1 MLWDNT
7 LPAIAGYFAAMLH
20 NPNNVSLQASTSTTP
35 LAMLV
40 GWDLCQM
47 VGYRFRPGL
56 EPWSHMTA
64 DGTLAN
70 IEATWAM
77 REARFLPMSLR
88 AALRSDHKTGR
99 TLAPAGT
106 IEVTLCTGERRRLLE
121 ASSWQ
126 LLNVPLD
133 ESLALPRRVAALC
146 DLDDPTDVWNML
158 VPFACNSLGVAALF
172 EQPGEQVAAPVI
184 VTPSTKHYCWPK
196 AAAISGLG
204 SSHLLNV
211 HVDADARLDIDRLDD
226 TLSSCLK
233 RRAPVILLVAV
244 CGSTEESAVDPI
256 AEVLALREHHR
267 SKGLDFPVHVD
278 AAWGGYML
286 SSIRRNYRFQ
296 VAPQEA
302 QSGPCLETDDIF
314 IDDLRHVPTSD
325 YVIRQLKHIR
335 DCDAATID
343 PHKWGYVPYPAG
355 SILYRNGEIRCLTT
369 FSGLYIGES
378 GSVKVDTPNTG
389 VFGLEGSRPGA
400 AAASVFMSHRC
411 IRPSVSGHGQLIN
424 ECMFNTVLFYARLLC
439 MNDDDLNFVVVP
451 LPRLPAEK
459 NQSDVGQQIEFIRE
473 RIVGRNTDAL
483 RADSEAMALLKEL
496 GPDQNILDYAFNL
509 RLPDGVVNPDG
520 ELCNALN
527 DSIFDQF
534 HLAFERRRP
543 IEQCRFL
550 VSKTAFRRADYGDRF
565 VTTFASRL
573 GLEDGADNLTC
584 LRSVIMDPYITHTT
598 DGSYFAEIAN
608 IIRETVAHS
617 AAQLQTRIP

>member
-1 MLWDNT
+1 MNYSQIKKNPDGTLAVGPISQVPDITKPGIEELSAMFLGPRAENHALLDRLISEALEHLYQYRRDYLPGDPATISASIQASSEYQQSVAQMGSAYREYVDFLKRYATPFFSLRYQGHMLWDNT

-211 HVDADARLDIDRLDD
+211 HV
-226 TLSSCLK
+226 
-233 RRAPVILLVAV
+233 
-244 CGSTEESAVDPI
+244 
-256 AEVLALREHHR
+256 
-267 SKGLDFPVHVD
+267 
-278 AAWGGYML
+278 
-286 SSIRRNYRFQ
+286 
-296 VAPQEA
+296 
-302 QSGPCLETDDIF
+302 
-314 IDDLRHVPTSD
+314 
-325 YVIRQLKHIR
+325 
-335 DCDAATID
+335 
-343 PHKWGYVPYPAG
+343 
-355 SILYRNGEIRCLTT
+355 
-369 FSGLYIGES
+369 
-378 GSVKVDTPNTG
+378 
-389 VFGLEGSRPGA
+389 
-400 AAASVFMSHRC
+400 
-411 IRPSVSGHGQLIN
+411 
-424 ECMFNTVLFYARLLC
+424 
-439 MNDDDLNFVVVP
+439 
-451 LPRLPAEK
+451 
-459 NQSDVGQQIEFIRE
+459 
-473 RIVGRNTDAL
+473 
-483 RADSEAMALLKEL
+483 
-496 GPDQNILDYAFNL
+496 
-509 RLPDGVVNPDG
+509 
-520 ELCNALN
+520 
-527 DSIFDQF
+527 
-534 HLAFERRRP
+534 
-543 IEQCRFL
+543 
-550 VSKTAFRRADYGDRF
+550 
-565 VTTFASRL
+565 
-573 GLEDGADNLTC
+573 
-584 LRSVIMDPYITHTT
+584 
-598 DGSYFAEIAN
+598 
-608 IIRETVAHS
+608 
-617 AAQLQTRIP
+617 